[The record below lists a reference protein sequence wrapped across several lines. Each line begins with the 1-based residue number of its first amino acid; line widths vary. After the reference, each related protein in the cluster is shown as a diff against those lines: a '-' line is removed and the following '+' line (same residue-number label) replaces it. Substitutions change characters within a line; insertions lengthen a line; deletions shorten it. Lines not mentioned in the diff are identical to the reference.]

1 MADMSRAKRLADRIK
16 VIVAEALE
24 MRVKDPRLGFVTV
37 TDVRVTG
44 DLREATVF
52 YTVLG
57 DETDVEETAKALA
70 SVSGMLRSE
79 VGRLTGVKFTPTLAF
94 RADAL
99 PQAARSIDDLLARAR
114 AADDEVHRIAADAHY
129 AGEAD
134 PYRHDDESDDA
145 ADEAGD
151 TNGTGEAATTDAAP
165 GAERDGVTS
174 DEAFSGAV
182 AYTTAA
188 DETGSDADTSNADRA
203 GGDEG
208 AFVQTTGAITR
219 DENTQPDPRSGSPAA

>member
-1 MADMSRAKRLADRIK
+1 MADMARAKRLADRIK
-16 VIVAEALE
+16 VIVAELLE
-24 MRVKDPRLGFVTV
+24 TRVKDPRLGFITV

-57 DETDVEETAKALA
+57 DEAALQDTADALA

-99 PQAARSIDDLLARAR
+99 PNVARNIEDLLAQAR
-114 AADDEVHRIAADAHY
+114 AADEQVHRIAENADF

-134 PYRHDDESDDA
+134 PYRHDDEEDEVESEDESAESAAVESDKA
-145 ADEAGD
+145 FAD
-151 TNGTGEAATTDAAP
+151 
-165 GAERDGVTS
+165 
-174 DEAFSGAV
+174 DESS
-182 AYTTAA
+182 T
-188 DETGSDADTSNADRA
+188 
-203 GGDEG
+203 
-208 AFVQTTGAITR
+208 
-219 DENTQPDPRSGSPAA
+219 PGSPAA

>member
-1 MADMSRAKRLADRIK
+1 MLFRS
-16 VIVAEALE
+16 
-24 MRVKDPRLGFVTV
+24 

-57 DETDVEETAKALA
+57 DETDIEETAKALA

-134 PYRHDDESDDA
+134 PYRHDDEDDEDVA
-145 ADEAGD
+145 ADI
-151 TNGTGEAATTDAAP
+151 
-165 GAERDGVTS
+165 
-174 DEAFSGAV
+174 
-182 AYTTAA
+182 AA
-188 DETGSDADTSNADRA
+188 DDDQQSSSPTDSQSESET
-203 GGDEG
+203 
-208 AFVQTTGAITR
+208 
-219 DENTQPDPRSGSPAA
+219 DPQSGSPAA